1 MYFKYPTILFISYT
15 SPHKVEKK
23 KRNAKLEISIVKPIR
38 DVKQEVIYTSLEF
51 REEVQ
56 AK

>member
-23 KRNAKLEISIVKPIR
+23 RNAKLEISLVKPTR